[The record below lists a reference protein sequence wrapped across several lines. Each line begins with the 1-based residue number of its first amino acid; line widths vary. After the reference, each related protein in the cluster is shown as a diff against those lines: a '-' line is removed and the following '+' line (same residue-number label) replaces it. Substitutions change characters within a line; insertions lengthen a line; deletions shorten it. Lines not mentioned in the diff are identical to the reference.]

1 MKRFLIWAIA
11 LILVGCGA
19 SGSQLAGTYTA
30 KFVDKD
36 GKKLDLSAAGQGES
50 NVTLELRADN
60 TYTMVTAGQSVEGRW
75 QYTGT
80 QVRLNPERGDQGEE
94 SKASELATKKIN
106 LEVSADGKVLTPDTQ
121 LSNAGKVT
129 LEKN

>member
-11 LILVGCGA
+11 LTLIGCGA
-19 SGSQLAGTYTA
+19 SGAQLAGTYTA
-30 KFVDKD
+30 KLVDKD
-36 GKKLDLSAAGQGES
+36 GKKVDLSAAGQGES
-50 NVTLELRADN
+50 NVSLELRADN
-60 TYTMVTAGQSVEGRW
+60 SYTMVTAGQSVEGRW
-75 QYTGT
+75 QLAGS
-80 QVRLNPERGDQGEE
+80 QLRLNPERTGDSEE
-94 SKASELATKKIN
+94 TKSSELATKKIN